1 LKQTALFLIFIGTT
15 LIASDGADLY
25 KQCVACHGIYGEKKA
40 LNRSE
45 IISGWEASRIE
56 TALQEYKAGTR
67 DINGMGKLMNG
78 KVAAYS
84 DEEIHAVAKYISE
97 LR

>member
-1 LKQTALFLIFIGTT
+1 MA
-15 LIASDGADLY
+15 ADGATLY
-25 KQCVACHGIYGEKKA
+25 KQCVACHGISGEKKA
-40 LNRSE
+40 LNKSQSIAGWDLTKTEAALKEYRS
-45 IISGWEASRIE
+45 
-56 TALQEYKAGTR
+56 GTR
-67 DINGMGKLMNG
+67 DVNGMGKLMNS